1 MLVTGPTGAGV
12 TSVVRQLRERIA
24 GHTFLEAGEIGAAE
38 VPTAV
43 VFVVSAIAPVTE
55 SDCAVAVLAAAQTDA
70 VVAVVAKI
78 DDHRDWRG
86 VLAAD
91 RERLAEHSQRFRRV
105 PWVGAAAAP
114 RLGEPHLDELVELIQ
129 RQLADPRLP
138 RRNRLRAWE
147 SELCAEIARLDAD
160 AAGADLRVRV
170 ETLRGRRAALL
181 RHRERSRSD
190 GSIALRSLM
199 QQARV
204 ALMYSARNR
213 CAGTRIEL
221 LERVAVTTRRDY
233 GDVEQRVRRQCQ
245 AVERETDDE
254 IVTRT
259 REVAAELGLAVPP
272 RPAATPGVTVAAPPL
287 KSRQL
292 ETQLMTVLG
301 AGFGLGVALVIS
313 RLFVGVAPELTVAGS
328 VAGGLVGVALTVWV
342 VRVRGLLHDRAV
354 LDRWVHEV
362 SAGVRSAVEE
372 KVAAGLLAAEASLA
386 SALLARSEDQRAEA
400 GRRLAEI
407 DAELGEHA
415 RTVARAEAARERSRP
430 GLERALD
437 ACRVALA
444 AVNST
449 ESVVT
454 GR

>member
-1 MLVTGPTGAGV
+1 MLVTGPACAGV
-12 TSVVRQLRERIA
+12 TSMVRQLRERIA
-24 GHTFLEAGEIGAAE
+24 GHRFLEAGEIGAAE
-38 VPTAV
+38 APVAV

-91 RERLAEHSQRFRRV
+91 RERLAEYSQRFRRV

-114 RLGEPHLDELVELIQ
+114 RLGEPHLDELVELIEH
-129 RQLADPRLP
+129 QLVDPRLP
-138 RRNRLRAWE
+138 QRNRLRSWE
-147 SELCAEIARLDAD
+147 FQLSAEIARLDTD
-160 AAGADLRVRV
+160 AAGADRRARVDA
-170 ETLRGRRAALL
+170 LRGRRAALL
-181 RHRERSRSD
+181 RHRDRSRLD
-190 GSIALRSLM
+190 GSIALRSLI

-213 CAGTRIEL
+213 CAGARTEL

-233 GDVEQRVRRQCQ
+233 GAVEQRVRRRCQ

-254 IVTRT
+254 IDART
-259 REVAAELGLAVPP
+259 REVATELGLTAPP
-272 RPAATPGVTVAAPPL
+272 RPDTTAGATVTAAPL
-287 KSRQL
+287 KSRRL

-313 RLFVGVAPELTVAGS
+313 RLFVGVAPESTVAGS

-362 SAGVRSAVEE
+362 TAGVRSALEE
-372 KVAAGLLAAEASLA
+372 RVAAGLLAAEASLA
-386 SALLARSEDQRAEA
+386 SALTARSEDRRSEA

-415 RTVARAEAARERSRP
+415 RAVARAEAARERRGP

-437 ACRVALA
+437 ACRAALA

-454 GR
+454 RR